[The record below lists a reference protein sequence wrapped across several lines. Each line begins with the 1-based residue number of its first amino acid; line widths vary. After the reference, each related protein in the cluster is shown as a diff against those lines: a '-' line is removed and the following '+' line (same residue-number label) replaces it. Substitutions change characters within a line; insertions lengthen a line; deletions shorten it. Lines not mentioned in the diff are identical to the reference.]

1 MIVFLLLLQVVVP
14 DVDVFTPPIYTS
26 DRSRSPSMNRQRSPD
41 YNYHQNYST
50 SPDYNYPQNYS
61 TSPVSIPL
69 ADIEF
74 IPTPQ
79 SKRKVDDTSSLTKT
93 RIIAEKPPIVPQT
106 SSNPTQWKSTSSST
120 LNNPG
125 RKSSKS
131 PSMRTD
137 SPKLNTPSIPFGS
150 TSSKKKSKQPKSK
163 TRTDG
168 MTSSTSTIN
177 NLMRQNPIEP
187 NRSWTNTYGSLPD
200 AEIIYGGSVTSL
212 KPSKP
217 ISTLFLFP

>member
-1 MIVFLLLLQVVVP
+1 LIVFLLLLQAVVP
-14 DVDVFTPPIYTS
+14 DVDVFTSPIYTS

-41 YNYHQNYST
+41 YNYR
-50 SPDYNYPQNYS
+50 QNYS

-69 ADIEF
+69 ADVEF

-79 SKRKVDDTSSLTKT
+79 SKRKVDDNSSLSKT
-93 RIIAEKPPIVPQT
+93 RIIAEKPPIFPQT
-106 SSNPTQWKSTSSST
+106 SSNPNQWKSTSSST
-120 LNNPG
+120 LNNAE
-125 RKSSKS
+125 RKSAKS

-163 TRTDG
+163 SRTDG
-168 MTSSTSTIN
+168 MTTSSSTIN
-177 NLMRQNPIEP
+177 NLIQQNPIQP
-187 NRSWTNTYGSLPD
+187 NRSWTTNTYGSLPD
-200 AEIIYGGSVTSL
+200 AEIIYGGSLTSL

-217 ISTLFLFP
+217 ISTFFLIP

>member
-1 MIVFLLLLQVVVP
+1 
-14 DVDVFTPPIYTS
+14 
-26 DRSRSPSMNRQRSPD
+26 MNRQRSPD
-41 YNYHQNYST
+41 YNYR
-50 SPDYNYPQNYS
+50 QNYS

-79 SKRKVDDTSSLTKT
+79 SKRKVDDNSSLSKT
-93 RIIAEKPPIVPQT
+93 RIIAEKPPIFPQN

-120 LNNPG
+120 LNNAE
-125 RKSSKS
+125 RKSAKS

-163 TRTDG
+163 SRTDG
-168 MTSSTSTIN
+168 MTTSSSTIN

-187 NRSWTNTYGSLPD
+187 NRSWKNTYGSLPD
-200 AEIIYGGSVTSL
+200 AEIIYGGSLASL
-212 KPSKP
+212 KPTKP